1 MREVEKDGRDQ
12 RQPTRDSMERLNVVT
27 LATPRG
33 VVGNEAL
40 YEMRDLGLSIL
51 GQMM

>member
-27 LATPRG
+27 LATPRS